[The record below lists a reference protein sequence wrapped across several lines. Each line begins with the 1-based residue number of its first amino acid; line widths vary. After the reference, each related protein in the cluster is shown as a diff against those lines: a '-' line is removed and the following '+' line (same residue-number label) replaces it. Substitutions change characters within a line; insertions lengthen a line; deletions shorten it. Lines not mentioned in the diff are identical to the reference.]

1 MKIKEHKTPQKRQR
15 AKANKDEEYKPSP
28 EELKEYQ
35 NLKKNLFLIK
45 KNIANLDSKRYWW
58 AKRGNRRRISFQ
70 S

>member
-35 NLKKNLFLIK
+35 NLKNVEKKSFFDKKEYCQSWIK
-45 KNIANLDSKRYWW
+45 KILM
-58 AKRGNRRRISFQ
+58 G
-70 S
+70 